1 MSLQTL
7 INTGNKILRVSALG
21 PLLGSDMFR
30 FRDTPGTRLLL
41 DQLGEFPRGQHDDG
55 PDALEMAVR
64 GLNGLAVGV
73 DQDAEEV
80 FT

>member
-1 MSLQTL
+1 
-7 INTGNKILRVSALG
+7 
-21 PLLGSDMFR
+21 
-30 FRDTPGTRLLL
+30 
-41 DQLGEFPRGQHDDG
+41 LGEFPRGQHDDG